1 MELKEEEA
9 AEKEIIEVHCTDED
23 TLLCSK
29 DGDSGATQCYPF
41 LPLTTP
47 CPTNSLLTRGYA
59 VILFD
64 LNAMKI

>member
-29 DGDSGATQCYPF
+29 DGDSGATQCYPL

-47 CPTNSLLTRGYA
+47 LLTRGN
-59 VILFD
+59 VVLKFD
-64 LNAMKI
+64 LNAMKL